1 MKLKIDVDIGEL
13 SEIEFFCLYCIN
25 YNIDSC
31 CIAPIIHSD
40 LINKKYIIY
49 IQAQDRYILTA
60 KAKKLFNSVVNIN
73 IEELAKEYRELFPKG
88 MKTGG
93 YPIRSNLPDIIKKFE
108 KFFKIYSYSQE
119 EVLEGTKM
127 YIQEQTLKNWAYTMM
142 ANYFILKEDGV
153 GSKSM
158 LATYI
163 ELYKERGDEY
173 KHQNRTNERII

>member
-1 MKLKIDVDIGEL
+1 MKLKIDVDIGGEL

-73 IEELAKEYRELFPKG
+73 VEELAKEYRNLFPNIKIG
-88 MKTGG
+88 A
-93 YPIRSNLPDIIKKFE
+93 YPIRSNLKEIEAKFERFFKKYSYSTEVVIEATKLYLQEKELSNWNFISTAKHFIIKKKPQLE
-108 KFFKIYSYSQE
+108 E
-119 EVLEGTKM
+119 EVSELSTYCDHYLEKGTE
-127 YIQEQTLKNWAYTMM
+127 YIQQQSNM
-142 ANYFILKEDGV
+142 I
-153 GSKSM
+153 
-158 LATYI
+158 
-163 ELYKERGDEY
+163 
-173 KHQNRTNERII
+173 